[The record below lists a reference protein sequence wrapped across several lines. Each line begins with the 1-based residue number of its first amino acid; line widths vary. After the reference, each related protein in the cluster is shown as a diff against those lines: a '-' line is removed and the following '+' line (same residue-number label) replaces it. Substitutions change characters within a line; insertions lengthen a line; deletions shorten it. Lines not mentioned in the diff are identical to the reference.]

1 MESLPAGSLGV
12 KGAVQPQED
21 TVVDAVPSFTHILER
36 DLALNRD
43 LQSLSGFNLP
53 TSQGVASYMGNT
65 EDGLEAA
72 NLEPAYP

>member
-43 LQSLSGFNLP
+43 LQGLRGFNLLP
-53 TSQGVASYMGNT
+53 KEWRFICTIQKMG
-65 EDGLEAA
+65 
-72 NLEPAYP
+72 